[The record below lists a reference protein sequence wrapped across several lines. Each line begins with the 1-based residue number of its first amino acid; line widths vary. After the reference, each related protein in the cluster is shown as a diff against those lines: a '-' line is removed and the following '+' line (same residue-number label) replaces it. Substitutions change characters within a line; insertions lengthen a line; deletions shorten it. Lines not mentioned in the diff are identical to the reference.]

1 MATGITLNQFYNKKF
16 KLQLETYFKLTRK
29 NESISMTIDTPSDG
43 KIHAYSSDTN
53 IATVKIENNNNITIK
68 TLQYGTT
75 SIYFSQEAGTGY
87 YSNIQPATTL
97 MVITVI
103 PDVGPTINDT
113 SWEIISDV
121 AQSSLGS
128 TIWEIGDKKEITL
141 NGNIGDYFSANNLQ
155 LNVFIVHFNL
165 PMNNVQDNNI
175 IFAGFKNNDGIN
187 VALKCN
193 MANSTFNGE
202 KSFTMTHWNTSSNY
216 QTYGGWKGCDLRYDI
231 LGATST
237 PPSGYGSIVTSS
249 RIGYDATQDTID
261 NPVPNTLMAA
271 LPNEFRS
278 VLKLW
283 PRWIDTH
290 GYNSINDIT
299 EITVDAITLPNLIEV
314 GKEEGGGT
322 NSLGNPFEGQH
333 NIVLTFFK
341 KEQETKAYD
350 EEQNIAY
357 AYLDTNTISDD
368 VTSFFLS
375 SPQAKNKY
383 YISYLRSWQ
392 SNPVQVQLASAYY
405 DVQPYKSASIFPLFK
420 I

>member
-1 MATGITLNQFYNKKF
+1 M
-16 KLQLETYFKLTRK
+16 
-29 NESISMTIDTPSDG
+29 
-43 KIHAYSSDTN
+43 
-53 IATVKIENNNNITIK
+53 
-68 TLQYGTT
+68 
-75 SIYFSQEAGTGY
+75 
-87 YSNIQPATTL
+87 
-97 MVITVI
+97 
-103 PDVGPTINDT
+103 
-113 SWEIISDV
+113 
-121 AQSSLGS
+121 
-128 TIWEIGDKKEITL
+128 
-141 NGNIGDYFSANNLQ
+141 
-155 LNVFIVHFNL
+155 
-165 PMNNVQDNNI
+165 
-175 IFAGFKNNDGIN
+175 
-187 VALKCN
+187 
-193 MANSTFNGE
+193 
-202 KSFTMTHWNTSSNY
+202 
-216 QTYGGWKGCDLRYDI
+216 
-231 LGATST
+231 
-237 PPSGYGSIVTSS
+237 
-249 RIGYDATQDTID
+249 
-261 NPVPNTLMAA
+261 
-271 LPNEFRS
+271 
-278 VLKLW
+278 W

-322 NSLGNPFEGQH
+322 NSQGNPFEGQH